1 MVLVSKKAV
10 SPIIAISILTV
21 VAIISAT
28 ILYTWQKSYQGKVE
42 KKIGYFSSSKIER
55 YLASMSLRDVEVYGI
70 DKDGDMITDVYKVS
84 AHIHNTGDITLHDV
98 KVYIDDKIVGEVE
111 ELAPASS
118 VKISKEM
125 RSKPNRLFVLA
136 KETAIHENLKTIKFI
151 YEPGRLL
158 KLATSF
164 VCNPCTFYQYL
175 PQGKTTRFDIEIV
188 NFDTKP
194 INVTLYLNG
203 NLILANRSL
212 DYAEYL
218 AVTLDDVK
226 QYLVTGANNEVSI
239 YTLNAAGS
247 PVYSKI
253 KVYVYPVVEYE

>member
-1 MVLVSKKAV
+1 MVLVSRKAV

-21 VAIISAT
+21 VAIISAAL
-28 ILYTWQKSYQGKVE
+28 LYVWQKSYQGEVE
-42 KKIGYFSSSKIER
+42 KKIKYFGSSRIER
-55 YLASMSLRDVEVYGI
+55 YLASISLRDVEVYGI
-70 DKDGDMITDVYKVS
+70 DKDGDMITDVYRVS

-98 KVYIDDKIVGEVE
+98 KVYIDDKIVEEVE

-118 VKISKEM
+118 LKISKEIEF
-125 RSKPNRLFVLA
+125 KPNYLFVSA
-136 KETAIHENLKTIKFI
+136 KETTIRENLETMKFV
-151 YEPGRLL
+151 YDPGRLL
-158 KLATSF
+158 KLVTSF
-164 VCNPCTFYQYL
+164 TCNPCTFYQYL

-194 INVTLYLNG
+194 INITLYLNG

-218 AVTLDDVK
+218 AIALDEVK
-226 QYLVTGANNEVSI
+226 QYLMTGVNNEVNI
-239 YTLNAAGS
+239 YTLNATGS

-253 KVYVYPVVEYE
+253 KVYVHPIVEYE